1 MSVIEEI
8 REEINN
14 LKKELY
20 FYKKIVNEKLA
31 NLENNSKTN

>member
-1 MSVIEEI
+1 MSAIEEI

-14 LKKELY
+14 LKKELF
-20 FYKKIVNEKLA
+20 FYKKNTNEKIA